1 MFCFYLLLIQAYG
14 NNFASGPETFSP
26 DSPYFPFSNT
36 PRKPLPTTTAGTAV
50 KRKREVSHSY

>member
-1 MFCFYLLLIQAYG
+1 LLQAYG
-14 NNFASGPETFSP
+14 NNFSSGPETFSP

-50 KRKREVSHSY
+50 KRKREVKNSYLKY

>member
-1 MFCFYLLLIQAYG
+1 MFQAYG

-36 PRKPLPTTTAGTAV
+36 PRKLLSTTTAGTAV
-50 KRKREVSHSY
+50 KRKREVTKYINNLNFSF